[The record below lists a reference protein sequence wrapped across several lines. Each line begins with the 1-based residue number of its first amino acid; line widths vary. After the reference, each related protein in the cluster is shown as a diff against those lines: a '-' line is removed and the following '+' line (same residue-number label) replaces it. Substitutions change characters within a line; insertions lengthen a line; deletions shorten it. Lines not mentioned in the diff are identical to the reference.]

1 MNTRSILSALVGL
14 AALGSVPASAL
25 FDAELLYGRRW
36 YEIKPKQGDASGVQG
51 SDVYIGA
58 HLDPIPLVPVAF
70 GASVSLIDLKKED
83 LGGNVKEAK
92 VIEPALD
99 VMAWVPMVPV
109 ITPYVKIKVPI
120 LAKYAY
126 TENTTSTTGTGTVE
140 SAAIYK
146 LSGYHLNVGAKYS
159 PLPLIKILLE
169 GGLGMQK
176 AEADEVKIGG
186 TKVST
191 TGDMDL
197 DMNSKYLALGVE
209 IGI

>member
-1 MNTRSILSALVGL
+1 MNTRSIMGALVGL

-36 YEIKPKQGDASGVQG
+36 YEIKPKQGDKFGAQG
-51 SDVYIGA
+51 SDIYIGA

-83 LGGNVKEAK
+83 FSGNVTEAK

-99 VMAWVPMVPV
+99 IMAWVPMVPI
-109 ITPYVKIKVPI
+109 ITPYVKIKVPL
-120 LAKYAY
+120 LAKF
-126 TENTTSTTGTGTVE
+126 TSTYDTTPTTGSGTVKGE
-140 SAAIYK
+140 SVYN
-146 LSGYHLNVGAKYS
+146 LRGYHLNVGAKYS
-159 PLPLIKILLE
+159 PLPLVKILLE
-169 GGLGMQK
+169 AGLGMQK
-176 AEADEVKIGG
+176 AEAEEVKVGG

-209 IGI
+209 VGI